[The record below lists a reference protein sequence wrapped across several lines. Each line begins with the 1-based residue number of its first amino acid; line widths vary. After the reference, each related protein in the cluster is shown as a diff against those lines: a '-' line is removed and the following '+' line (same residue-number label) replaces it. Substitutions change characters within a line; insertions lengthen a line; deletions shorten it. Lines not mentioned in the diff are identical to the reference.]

1 MIQQEQ
7 SQENTKTTLPKL
19 FNELAKE
26 EIGKFN
32 RALFIIF
39 QMSS

>member
-7 SQENTKTTLPKL
+7 SQENTKTTQPNL
-19 FNELAKE
+19 FNELAVE

-32 RALFIIF
+32 HALFIIF
-39 QMSS
+39 